1 MPKAVGEVESGDT
14 KSLIDIKGWG
24 VEKNFS
30 IVIGWL
36 ADCLISL
43 LVNPGPKVVLVSL

>member
-24 VEKNFS
+24 VEKKF
-30 IVIGWL
+30 WFT
-36 ADCLISL
+36 D
-43 LVNPGPKVVLVSL
+43 

>member
-24 VEKNFS
+24 GRKKIWFT
-30 IVIGWL
+30 
-36 ADCLISL
+36 D
-43 LVNPGPKVVLVSL
+43 